1 MIKMNDDIQKL
12 RIDKWLWAAR
22 FFKTRSLAVDA
33 IEAGRVL
40 VNGVRVK
47 VAKAVGNGD
56 RLEIRIGRYQFD
68 VEVLGI
74 SDKRGPAP
82 AAQKLYRESEESR
95 ERRALLAEQLK
106 AEQPAFR
113 GRPTKRDRRLIEEF
127 RRGR

>member
-1 MIKMNDDIQKL
+1 MSNEIQKL

-40 VNGVRVK
+40 VGGVRVK
-47 VAKAVGNGD
+47 VAKAVGSGD

-82 AAQKLYRESEESR
+82 QAQKLYHESDESR

>member
-1 MIKMNDDIQKL
+1 MSDDIRKL

-47 VAKAVGNGD
+47 PAKTVGSGD

-68 VEVLGI
+68 VQVLDI

-82 AAQKLYRESEESR
+82 QAQKLYHESDESR

-106 AEQPAFR
+106 AERPAFR